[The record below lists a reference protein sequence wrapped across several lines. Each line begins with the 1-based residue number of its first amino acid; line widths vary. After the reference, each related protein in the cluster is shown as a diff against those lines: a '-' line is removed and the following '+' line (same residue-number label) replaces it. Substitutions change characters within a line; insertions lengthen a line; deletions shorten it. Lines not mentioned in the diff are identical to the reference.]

1 MQLKMSDGLAIEFA
15 NHKKNIATLRDD
27 IDKLLAAGN
36 SEEVQKKM
44 DIATTAIGNLEKSKK
59 GFNAIVKIHY
69 PEEKDRNVL
78 YGK

>member
-1 MQLKMSDGLAIEFA
+1 MISTSCWLP
-15 NHKKNIATLRDD
+15 ATLRRFR
-27 IDKLLAAGN
+27 KN
-36 SEEVQKKM
+36 

>member
-36 SEEVQKKM
+36 SEEVQKK
-44 DIATTAIGNLEKSKK
+44 
-59 GFNAIVKIHY
+59 
-69 PEEKDRNVL
+69 
-78 YGK
+78 

>member
-1 MQLKMSDGLAIEFA
+1 
-15 NHKKNIATLRDD
+15 
-27 IDKLLAAGN
+27 
-36 SEEVQKKM
+36 M